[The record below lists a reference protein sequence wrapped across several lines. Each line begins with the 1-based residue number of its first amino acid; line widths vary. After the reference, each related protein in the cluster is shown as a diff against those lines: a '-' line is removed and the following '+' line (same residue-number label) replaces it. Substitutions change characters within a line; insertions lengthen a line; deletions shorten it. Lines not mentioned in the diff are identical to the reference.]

1 MDRYFTERC
10 ATCRRRFSARA
21 LAGHESTHAA
31 PTVGF
36 DQSSGKDSTAF
47 VIRRPGSQDETITL
61 PQLWLQ
67 ELRFSLRHD
76 LLPPFGRFTEPNAN
90 TPGPERRTL
99 RDEVSEQIGSLTAGL
114 DGFEGRPE
122 LPRPP
127 VDLTTYAD
135 AFASAA
141 ANCNHAN
148 AVMVLYGRE
157 WNCPDCFRIVGCD
170 EMRGFGGWFG

>member
-21 LAGHESTHAA
+21 LADHESTHAA

-36 DQSSGKDSTAF
+36 DQSAGKDSTAF
-47 VIRRPGSQDETITL
+47 VIRRPGSQDEAITL
-61 PQLWLQ
+61 WLK
-67 ELRFSLRHD
+67 ELGIRLRHD
-76 LLPPFGRFTEPNAN
+76 LLPPLGGVYWTAAKRPA
-90 TPGPERRTL
+90 PERQTL

-141 ANCNHAN
+141 ANCDHAN

-157 WNCPDCFRIVGCD
+157 WNCPDCFRIVGRD